1 MKSSCFPPRQGRYQ
15 APEIQHVCHRN
26 GLVTFHLLAIGEVM
40 AEIRQEPTAGF
51 RIGFAGDTYNTAVY
65 CAREFGASARIGY
78 CTRVGC
84 DPLSHAFLRAAKDE
98 GIDVSQVGLD
108 RDRNLGIYSVSTDD
122 TGECSFHYWRSNSAA
137 RRLFASGGALASL
150 PAASVVYLSAITLAI
165 LRPSVRRR
173 LIAHLRELRGRDA
186 CHVAFDSNYRPQLW
200 ENAEIARQSVR
211 EMWQVADIALPSVDD
226 EIALFGDADEEGV
239 ITRFAASGWR
249 ACAIKRGAFGP
260 VSPRLARR
268 AHPDFAPAPDV
279 VDTTAAG
286 DSFNGGYLA
295 AFLRGEDEGRCLLAG
310 HKIASRVVGAS
321 GALIARS

>member
-1 MKSSCFPPRQGRYQ
+1 M
-15 APEIQHVCHRN
+15 
-26 GLVTFHLLAIGEVM
+26 TFHLLAIGEVM
-40 AEIRQEPTAGF
+40 AEVRQVPTAGF

-65 CAREFGASARIGY
+65 CAREFGAPARIGY

-84 DPLSHAFLRAAKDE
+84 DPLSHAFLRAATDE

-211 EMWQVADIALPSVDD
+211 EMWQVADIALPSADD

-239 ITRFAASGWR
+239 ITRFAASDWR
-249 ACAIKRGAFGP
+249 ACAIKRGALGP